1 MRDNGQQGM
10 ITRRRLLWAGAAS
23 VVAGAGYPF
32 LIEPRWLAKTQT
44 PISLVRQPR
53 TTIRILHLS
62 DLHASWAVPLSLIDT
77 AIDMGLAA
85 NPDIVCLT
93 GDFITQRADFD
104 AQAYVAT
111 LTRLPAR
118 RPTFASL
125 GNHDGGLWGGS
136 HGGYSDHKLVEG
148 LLEDAGITL
157 LQNRSVPV
165 ETAAKGTITLV
176 GLADLW
182 SGDLDGYK
190 AFRGVDGSGPVV
202 LMSHNPDSK
211 DVLASFPWH
220 LMLCGH
226 THGGQVIVPFVGP
239 KYAPVADM
247 RFIQGLHSWKGRQ
260 LFISRGVGNIDSVR
274 FLCRPEVS
282 ILDIGI
288 A

>member
-1 MRDNGQQGM
+1 M

-23 VVAGAGYPF
+23 VTGLSYPT
-32 LIEPRWLAKTQT
+32 LVEPRWLDRTRTA
-44 PISLVRQPR
+44 ISLTPQPR
-53 TTIRILHLS
+53 VRLRILHLS
-62 DLHASWAVPLSLIDT
+62 DLHASWAVPLSLIDA

-85 NPDIVCLT
+85 DPDIVCLT

-104 AQAYVAT
+104 APAYVRT

-118 RPTFASL
+118 RPTYASL
-125 GNHDGGLWGGS
+125 GNHDGGVWGGS

-157 LQNRSVPV
+157 LYNRWLPV
-165 ETAAKGTITLV
+165 ETAKGKITLV

-182 SGDLDGYK
+182 SLQLDGSK
-190 AFRGVDGSGPVV
+190 AFRGVDGSGPVI

-211 DVLASFPWH
+211 DGLASFPWH

-226 THGGQVIVPFVGP
+226 THGGQVIVPFEGP
-239 KYAPVADM
+239 TYAPVADK
-247 RFIQGLHSWKGRQ
+247 RFIQGLHGWKGHQ
-260 LFISRGVGNIDSVR
+260 IYISRGVGNIDSVR
-274 FLCRPEVS
+274 FMCRPEVS
-282 ILDIGI
+282 ILDVGI

>member
-1 MRDNGQQGM
+1 M

-23 VVAGAGYPF
+23 VVAGAGYPV

-44 PISLVRQPR
+44 AISLVSQPR
-53 TTIRILHLS
+53 ATLRVLHLS

-77 AIDMGLAA
+77 AIDMGLAS

-93 GDFITQRADFD
+93 GDFITQRSDFD
-104 AQAYVAT
+104 AQAYVRT
-111 LTRLPAR
+111 LTRLPAV

-125 GNHDGGLWGGS
+125 GNHDGGAWGES

-157 LQNRSVPV
+157 LLNRSMPV
-165 ETAAKGTITLV
+165 QTAKGKVTLV

-182 SGDLDGYK
+182 SLELDAYK
-190 AFRGVDGSGPVV
+190 AFRGVDGRGPVI
-202 LMSHNPDSK
+202 LLSHNPDSK

-226 THGGQVIVPFVGP
+226 THGGQVIIPFEGAS
-239 KYAPVADM
+239 YAPVADK
-247 RFIQGLHSWKGRQ
+247 RFIQGLHGWKGHQ
-260 LFISRGVGNIDSVR
+260 IFISRGVGNIASVR
-274 FLCRPEVS
+274 FMCRPEVS
-282 ILDIGI
+282 ILDIAI